1 MNLRCV
7 HIGKRQEPDLIRRLA
22 GLRWMSQLID
32 RAGFSSATWV
42 GGPRLFIHDHGYKI
56 IYVTWIYSIWG
67 CMWVS
72 KYIWFM
78 SLMMRMYIYASQ
90 ITYSY
95 IYCLDHF
102 KSSES
107 LKSYLSGHVG
117 VHSLADFRSS
127 PTELPVP
134 TEMQSPTSA
143 QAMAWDL
150 SDLVMMPIWL
160 VHLLA

>member
-1 MNLRCV
+1 
-7 HIGKRQEPDLIRRLA
+7 
-22 GLRWMSQLID
+22 
-32 RAGFSSATWV
+32 
-42 GGPRLFIHDHGYKI
+42 
-56 IYVTWIYSIWG
+56 
-67 CMWVS
+67 
-72 KYIWFM
+72 
-78 SLMMRMYIYASQ
+78 MMRMYIYASQ
-90 ITYSY
+90 TTYSY

-143 QAMAWDL
+143 QAMARTLATL
-150 SDLVMMPIWL
+150 SWCPWVGEFAALT
-160 VHLLA
+160 

>member
-1 MNLRCV
+1 
-7 HIGKRQEPDLIRRLA
+7 
-22 GLRWMSQLID
+22 
-32 RAGFSSATWV
+32 
-42 GGPRLFIHDHGYKI
+42 
-56 IYVTWIYSIWG
+56 
-67 CMWVS
+67 
-72 KYIWFM
+72 M
-78 SLMMRMYIYASQ
+78 SLKMRMYIYASQ

-102 KSSES
+102 KSSEN

-117 VHSLADFRSS
+117 VHSLADLRSS

-160 VHLLA
+160 VHLLP